1 MALALQLMK
10 PLFVLIAGFF
20 ISMAV
25 QKITSGQVDYSLCA
39 RIAMSA
45 MLLFTSLAHFL
56 FTKGMAMMIPAFMPY
71 KTQFVY
77 FTGVIEIAAA
87 TGLLIHS
94 LIELTGWL
102 LIIFF
107 LLLLPANIYA
117 ASKHI
122 NYEKAS
128 YNGKGFG
135 YLWFRVPLQLAFILW
150 TYLSAIH
157 SR

>member
-1 MALALQLMK
+1 MK
-10 PLFVLIAGFF
+10 PLVVLIAVFI

-25 QKITSGQVDYSLCA
+25 QKITSGQVDYSLSA

-56 FTKGMAMMIPAFMPY
+56 FTKGMAMMIPAFIPY

-77 FTGVIEIAAA
+77 FTAVIEIAAA
-87 TGLLIHS
+87 IGLLIHS
-94 LIELTGWL
+94 LVELTGWL

-135 YLWFRVPLQLAFILW
+135 YLWFRVPLQAAFISW
-150 TYLSAIH
+150 TYLSAIY
-157 SR
+157 SQ

>member
-1 MALALQLMK
+1 MK
-10 PLFVLIAGFF
+10 PLVVLIAVFI

-25 QKITSGQVDYSLCA
+25 QKITSGQVDYSLSA

-56 FTKGMAMMIPAFMPY
+56 FTKGMAMMIPAFIPY

-77 FTGVIEIAAA
+77 FTAVIEIAAA
-87 TGLLIHS
+87 IGLLIHS
-94 LIELTGWL
+94 LVELTGWL

-128 YNGKGFG
+128 YNGKGLG
-135 YLWFRVPLQLAFILW
+135 YLWFRVPLQAAFILW
-150 TYLSAIH
+150 IYLCAIY

>member
-1 MALALQLMK
+1 MK
-10 PLFVLIAGFF
+10 PLVVLIAVFI

-25 QKITSGQVDYSLCA
+25 QKITSGQVDYSFSG

-56 FTKGMAMMIPAFMPY
+56 FTKGMAMMIPAFIPY
-71 KTQFVY
+71 KTGFVY
-77 FTGVIEIAAA
+77 FTGVVELAAA
-87 TGLLIHS
+87 IGLLIHS
-94 LIELTGWL
+94 LIELTGCL

-135 YLWFRVPLQLAFILW
+135 YLWFRVPLQAAFILW
-150 TYLSAIH
+150 TYLSAIY